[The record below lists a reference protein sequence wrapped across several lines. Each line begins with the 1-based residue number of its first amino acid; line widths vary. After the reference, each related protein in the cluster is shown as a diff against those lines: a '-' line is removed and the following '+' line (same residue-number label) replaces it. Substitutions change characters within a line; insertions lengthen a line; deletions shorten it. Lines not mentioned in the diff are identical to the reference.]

1 MVDYTKGEKVLEL
14 KNVRQYF
21 SSGWGRRKVVVKA
34 VHNVSFDVYKGEVF
48 GLVGESGCG
57 KTTTGRTIIKLYNI
71 TDGDIYFKGQRIASG
86 IRGKKIA
93 IRRAKESIL
102 DKKEEY
108 NKFIIDTKSEMSK
121 QDESSNEYVRAQED
135 MKNAQEDLDKFIE
148 EKRIEIGNIKKD
160 ILRSKK
166 DNNPSIEFI
175 TKMQM
180 IFQDPIDSLNPRMT
194 VREIISEGLII
205 RGEKNQEFMTKEVE
219 RVLGLVGLLPE
230 HANRYPHE
238 FSGGQRQRIGIA
250 RALIVNPELII
261 ADEPISALDVSIQ
274 AQVINLLNE
283 LREKFELTILFIAH
297 NLSVVKYFCNRIGV
311 MYYGRLV
318 EIAPTEELFEHPLHP
333 YTKSLLSAV
342 PLPDPDY
349 EKHRK
354 RIYYNPSLRKFTPE
368 KPTMVEI
375 VPGHFVYGSPDEI
388 EVYRKELAE
397 KK

>member
-108 NKFIIDTKSEMSK
+108 KKFIIDTKSEMSK
-121 QDESSNEYVRAQED
+121 QDESSNEYIRAQED

-205 RGEKNQEFMTKEVE
+205 RGEKKS
-219 RVLGLVGLLPE
+219 RV
-230 HANRYPHE
+230 YD
-238 FSGGQRQRIGIA
+238 QRSRESSWIGRIIA
-250 RALIVNPELII
+250 RT
-261 ADEPISALDVSIQ
+261 
-274 AQVINLLNE
+274 
-283 LREKFELTILFIAH
+283 R
-297 NLSVVKYFCNRIGV
+297 
-311 MYYGRLV
+311 
-318 EIAPTEELFEHPLHP
+318 
-333 YTKSLLSAV
+333 
-342 PLPDPDY
+342 
-349 EKHRK
+349 
-354 RIYYNPSLRKFTPE
+354 
-368 KPTMVEI
+368 
-375 VPGHFVYGSPDEI
+375 
-388 EVYRKELAE
+388 
-397 KK
+397 